1 MKKKGII
8 ILIAVLLVLA
18 GAAGA
23 IYYVLHSKKA
33 SNEELVYATKISDLN
48 GGYDLMESRY
58 MGTVESQEVKGV
70 NRDSD
75 KKVKELYVKEEDE
88 VKAGDVL
95 FEYDTES
102 MELQLRQLELEL
114 TSINNNIATLN
125 QQIASLTT
133 EKAAAGPDEQLSYSA
148 QIQNL
153 QAQVNQANYDASAK
167 QLEIDRQ
174 KLSMEN
180 TKVVAPMDGI
190 IKTINENNSTSSSDD
205 NSSYD
210 NSNNNSSDSTSNA
223 YITIMAKGDYR
234 IKATASEL
242 TVRSMSEGQS
252 MIIRSRV
259 DDSTWTGT
267 VTKIDL
273 EHPDNGNNNDYYMSS
288 GTSATKYPFYISLD
302 STDGLMLGQHVY
314 VEADYGQGSVKEGL
328 WLDEFYIMQEDG
340 GAYVWAENAKG
351 YIEKRKVELGEYDEN
366 MMRYEILSGLT
377 EDDYI
382 AYPEERVKE
391 GMKVTHNYEDIVID
405 DTADDGSYDDGSMDD
420 GFYDDGSMDDGF
432 YDDGS
437 SDGSFSDDGSGNI
450 DGTDDSGMIDGTE
463 GSVDEIVSPDAEQD
477 TEGTSDGTSD
487 SDNGIVT
494 YPADGDGEVVQ

>member
-8 ILIAVLLVLA
+8 ILIVVLLVLA

-23 IYYVLHSKKA
+23 IYYVLHNKKA

-48 GGYDLMESRY
+48 GGYDLTESRY

-125 QQIASLTT
+125 QQIASLTA
-133 EKAAAGPDEQLSYSA
+133 EKAAAPAEEQLSYSA

-205 NSSYD
+205 DSS
-210 NSNNNSSDSTSNA
+210 NSNSDNGSDSTSNA

-288 GTSATKYPFYISLD
+288 GTTATKYPFYISLD

-314 VEADYGQGSVKEGL
+314 VEADYGQGDVKEGL
-328 WLDEFYIMQEDG
+328 WLDEYYIMQEDD

-351 YIEKRKVELGEYDEN
+351 YIEKRKVELGDYDEN
-366 MMRYEILSGLT
+366 MMRYEIVSGLT

-391 GMKVTHNYEDIVID
+391 GMKVTHNYEDVVTD
-405 DTADDGSYDDGSMDD
+405 DTGISDDGSYDNATGGDADSNDTEA
-420 GFYDDGSMDDGF
+420 YDL
-432 YDDGS
+432 
-437 SDGSFSDDGSGNI
+437 N
-450 DGTDDSGMIDGTE
+450 TE
-463 GSVDEIVSPDAEQD
+463 GSVDEIAPQEEFVPD
-477 TEGTSDGTSD
+477 S
-487 SDNGIVT
+487 
-494 YPADGDGEVVQ
+494 GEVQ

>member
-8 ILIAVLLVLA
+8 ILIVVLLVLA

-23 IYYVLHSKKA
+23 IYYVLHNKKA

-48 GGYDLMESRY
+48 GGYDLTESRY

-133 EKAAAGPDEQLSYSA
+133 EKAAAPAEEQLSYSA

-205 NSSYD
+205 DSS
-210 NSNNNSSDSTSNA
+210 NSNSDNGSDSTSNA

-242 TVRSMSEGQS
+242 TGRSMSEGQS

-288 GTSATKYPFYISLD
+288 GTTATKYPFYISLD

-314 VEADYGQGSVKEGL
+314 VEADYGQGDVKEGL
-328 WLDEFYIMQEDG
+328 WLDEYYIMQEDD

-366 MMRYEILSGLT
+366 MMRYQILSGLT

-382 AYPEERVKE
+382 AYPEDRVKE
-391 GMKVTHNYEDIVID
+391 GMKVTHNYEDVMID
-405 DTADDGSYDDGSMDD
+405 DTGDDGTIDDGSYDDGA
-420 GFYDDGSMDDGF
+420 YDDGYTDDGIL
-432 YDDGS
+432 DDGS
-437 SDGSFSDDGSGNI
+437 INNIDDGANTDGIDGSV
-450 DGTDDSGMIDGTE
+450 E
-463 GSVDEIVSPDAEQD
+463 EAAPQDESAPD
-477 TEGTSDGTSD
+477 SD
-487 SDNGIVT
+487 S
-494 YPADGDGEVVQ
+494 EVVQ

>member
-8 ILIAVLLVLA
+8 ILIVVLLVLA

-23 IYYVLHSKKA
+23 IYYVLHNKKA

-48 GGYDLMESRY
+48 GGYDLTESRY

-133 EKAAAGPDEQLSYSA
+133 EKAAAPAEEQLSYSA

-190 IKTINENNSTSSSDD
+190 IKAINENNSTSSSDD
-205 NSSYD
+205 DSS
-210 NSNNNSSDSTSNA
+210 NSNSDNGSDSTSNA

-288 GTSATKYPFYISLD
+288 GTTATKYPFYISLD

-314 VEADYGQGSVKEGL
+314 VEADYGQGDVKEGL
-328 WLDEFYIMQEDG
+328 WLDEYYIMQEDD

-366 MMRYEILSGLT
+366 MMRYQILSGLT

-382 AYPEERVKE
+382 AYPEDRVKE
-391 GMKVTHNYEDIVID
+391 GMKVTHNYEDVMID
-405 DTADDGSYDDGSMDD
+405 DTGDDGTIDDGSYDNGA
-420 GFYDDGSMDDGF
+420 YDDGYTDDGIL
-432 YDDGS
+432 DDGS
-437 SDGSFSDDGSGNI
+437 INNIDDGANTDGIDGSV
-450 DGTDDSGMIDGTE
+450 E
-463 GSVDEIVSPDAEQD
+463 EAAPQDESAPD
-477 TEGTSDGTSD
+477 SD
-487 SDNGIVT
+487 S
-494 YPADGDGEVVQ
+494 EVVQ

>member
-8 ILIAVLLVLA
+8 ILIVVLLVLA

-23 IYYVLHSKKA
+23 IYYVLHNKKA

-48 GGYDLMESRY
+48 GGYDLTESRY

-133 EKAAAGPDEQLSYSA
+133 EKAAAPAEEQLSYSA

-190 IKTINENNSTSSSDD
+190 IKTINENNSTSSSDN
-205 NSSYD
+205 NSNYD
-210 NSNNNSSDSTSNA
+210 NNNNNSSDSTSNA

-252 MIIRSRV
+252 MIVRSRV

-273 EHPDNGNNNDYYMSS
+273 EHPDNGNNDGYYMGSS
-288 GTSATKYPFYISLD
+288 GTTATKYPFYISLD

-314 VEADYGQGSVKEGL
+314 VEADYGQGDVKEGL
-328 WLDEFYIMQEDG
+328 WLDEYYIMQEDD

-351 YIEKRKVELGEYDEN
+351 YIEKRKIELGEYDEN
-366 MMRYEILSGLT
+366 MMRYQILSGLT

-382 AYPEERVKE
+382 AYPEDRVKE
-391 GMKVTHNYEDIVID
+391 GMKVTHNYEDVVID
-405 DTADDGSYDDGSMDD
+405 DTVEDATGGDSLYDDGYTDDGSVDGYTDDGILDDGSINNIDD
-420 GFYDDGSMDDGF
+420 GANTDGIDGSV
-432 YDDGS
+432 
-437 SDGSFSDDGSGNI
+437 
-450 DGTDDSGMIDGTE
+450 E
-463 GSVDEIVSPDAEQD
+463 EAAPQDESAPD
-477 TEGTSDGTSD
+477 SD
-487 SDNGIVT
+487 S
-494 YPADGDGEVVQ
+494 EVVQ

>member
-8 ILIAVLLVLA
+8 ILIVVLLVLA

-23 IYYVLHSKKA
+23 IYYVLHNKKA

-48 GGYDLMESRY
+48 GGYDLTESRY

-133 EKAAAGPDEQLSYSA
+133 EKAAAPAEEQLSYSA

-190 IKTINENNSTSSSDD
+190 IKTINENNSTSSSDN
-205 NSSYD
+205 NSNYD
-210 NSNNNSSDSTSNA
+210 NNNNNNNNSSDSTSNA

-252 MIIRSRV
+252 MIVRSRV
-259 DDSTWTGT
+259 DDSTWTGK

-273 EHPDNGNNNDYYMSS
+273 EHPDNGSSNDYYGNS
-288 GTSATKYPFYISLD
+288 GTTATKYPFYISLD

-314 VEADYGQGSVKEGL
+314 VEADYGQGDVKEGL
-328 WLDEFYIMQEDG
+328 WLDEYYIMQEDD

-366 MMRYEILSGLT
+366 MMRYQILSGLT

-391 GMKVTHNYEDIVID
+391 GMKVTHNYEDVVTD
-405 DTADDGSYDDGSMDD
+405 DTGISDDGSYDNATGGDADSNDTEA
-420 GFYDDGSMDDGF
+420 YDL
-432 YDDGS
+432 
-437 SDGSFSDDGSGNI
+437 N
-450 DGTDDSGMIDGTE
+450 TE
-463 GSVDEIVSPDAEQD
+463 GSVDEIAPQEEFVPD
-477 TEGTSDGTSD
+477 S
-487 SDNGIVT
+487 
-494 YPADGDGEVVQ
+494 GEVQ

>member
-8 ILIAVLLVLA
+8 ILIVVLLVLA

-23 IYYVLHSKKA
+23 IYYVLHNKKA

-48 GGYDLMESRY
+48 GGYDLTESRY

-133 EKAAAGPDEQLSYSA
+133 EKAAAPAEEQLSYSA

-205 NSSYD
+205 DSS
-210 NSNNNSSDSTSNA
+210 NSNSDNGSDSTSNA

-242 TVRSMSEGQS
+242 TEGQS

-288 GTSATKYPFYISLD
+288 GTTATKYPFYISLD

-314 VEADYGQGSVKEGL
+314 VEADYGQGDVKEGL
-328 WLDEFYIMQEDG
+328 WLDEYYIMQEDD

-366 MMRYEILSGLT
+366 MMRYQILSGLT

-382 AYPEERVKE
+382 AYPEDRVKE
-391 GMKVTHNYEDIVID
+391 GMKVTHNYEDVMID
-405 DTADDGSYDDGSMDD
+405 DTGDDGTIDDGSYDDGA
-420 GFYDDGSMDDGF
+420 YDDGYTDDGIL
-432 YDDGS
+432 DDGS
-437 SDGSFSDDGSGNI
+437 INNIDDGANTDGIDGSV
-450 DGTDDSGMIDGTE
+450 E
-463 GSVDEIVSPDAEQD
+463 EAAPQDESAPD
-477 TEGTSDGTSD
+477 SD
-487 SDNGIVT
+487 S
-494 YPADGDGEVVQ
+494 EVVQ

>member
-8 ILIAVLLVLA
+8 ILIVVLLVLA

-23 IYYVLHSKKA
+23 IYYVLHNKKA

-48 GGYDLMESRY
+48 GGYDLTESRY

-88 VKAGDVL
+88 VKAGEVL

-133 EKAAAGPDEQLSYSA
+133 EKAAAPAEEQLSYSA

-205 NSSYD
+205 DSS
-210 NSNNNSSDSTSNA
+210 NSNSDNGSDSTSNA

-252 MIIRSRV
+252 MNIRSRV

-267 VTKIDL
+267 VTKNDL
-273 EHPDNGNNNDYYMSS
+273 DHTDNGNNNDYYMSS
-288 GTSATKYPFYISLD
+288 GTTATKYPFYISLD

-314 VEADYGQGSVKEGL
+314 VEADYGQGDVKEGL
-328 WLDEFYIMQEDG
+328 WLDEYYIMQEDD
-340 GAYVWAENAKG
+340 GAYVWAEKAKG

-366 MMRYEILSGLT
+366 MMRYQILSGLT

-382 AYPEERVKE
+382 AYPEDRVKE
-391 GMKVTHNYEDIVID
+391 GMKVTHNYEDVMID
-405 DTADDGSYDDGSMDD
+405 DTGDDGTIDDGSYDDGA
-420 GFYDDGSMDDGF
+420 YDDGYTDDGIL
-432 YDDGS
+432 DDGS
-437 SDGSFSDDGSGNI
+437 INNIDDGANTDGIDGSV
-450 DGTDDSGMIDGTE
+450 E
-463 GSVDEIVSPDAEQD
+463 EAAPQDESAPD
-477 TEGTSDGTSD
+477 SD
-487 SDNGIVT
+487 S
-494 YPADGDGEVVQ
+494 EVVQ

>member
-8 ILIAVLLVLA
+8 ILIVVLLVLA

-23 IYYVLHSKKA
+23 IYYVLHNKKA

-48 GGYDLMESRY
+48 GGYDLTESRY

-125 QQIASLTT
+125 QQIASLTA
-133 EKAAAGPDEQLSYSA
+133 EKAAAPAEEQLSYSA

-205 NSSYD
+205 DSS
-210 NSNNNSSDSTSNA
+210 NSNSDNGSDSTSNA

-288 GTSATKYPFYISLD
+288 GTTATKYPFYISLD

-314 VEADYGQGSVKEGL
+314 VEADYGQGDVKEGL
-328 WLDEFYIMQEDG
+328 WLDEYYIMQEDD

-366 MMRYEILSGLT
+366 MMRYQILSGLT

-391 GMKVTHNYEDIVID
+391 GMKVTHNYEDVVID
-405 DTADDGSYDDGSMDD
+405 DTVEDATGGDSLYDDGYTDDGSVDGYTDDGILDDGSINNIDD
-420 GFYDDGSMDDGF
+420 GANTDGIDGSV
-432 YDDGS
+432 
-437 SDGSFSDDGSGNI
+437 
-450 DGTDDSGMIDGTE
+450 E
-463 GSVDEIVSPDAEQD
+463 EAAPQDESAPD
-477 TEGTSDGTSD
+477 SD
-487 SDNGIVT
+487 S
-494 YPADGDGEVVQ
+494 EVVQ

>member
-8 ILIAVLLVLA
+8 ILIVVLLVLA

-23 IYYVLHSKKA
+23 IYYVLHNKKA

-48 GGYDLMESRY
+48 GGYDLTESRY

-133 EKAAAGPDEQLSYSA
+133 EKAAAPAEEQLSYSA

-205 NSSYD
+205 DSS
-210 NSNNNSSDSTSNA
+210 NSNSDNGSDSTSNA

-288 GTSATKYPFYISLD
+288 GTTATKYPFYISLD

-314 VEADYGQGSVKEGL
+314 VEADYGQGDVKEGL
-328 WLDEFYIMQEDG
+328 WLDEYYIMQEDD

-366 MMRYEILSGLT
+366 MMRYQILSGLT

-382 AYPEERVKE
+382 AYPEDRVKE
-391 GMKVTHNYEDIVID
+391 GMKVTHNYEDVVID
-405 DTADDGSYDDGSMDD
+405 DTVEDATGGDSLYDDGYTDDGSVDGYTDDGILDDGSINNIDD
-420 GFYDDGSMDDGF
+420 GANTDGIDGSV
-432 YDDGS
+432 
-437 SDGSFSDDGSGNI
+437 
-450 DGTDDSGMIDGTE
+450 E
-463 GSVDEIVSPDAEQD
+463 EAAPQDESAPD
-477 TEGTSDGTSD
+477 SD
-487 SDNGIVT
+487 S
-494 YPADGDGEVVQ
+494 EVVQ

>member
-8 ILIAVLLVLA
+8 ILIVVLLVLA

-23 IYYVLHSKKA
+23 IYYVLHNKKA

-48 GGYDLMESRY
+48 GGYDLTESRY

-88 VKAGDVL
+88 VKVGDVL

-125 QQIASLTT
+125 QQIASLTA
-133 EKAAAGPDEQLSYSA
+133 EKAAAPAEEQLSYSA

-205 NSSYD
+205 DSS
-210 NSNNNSSDSTSNA
+210 NSNSDNGSDSTSNA

-288 GTSATKYPFYISLD
+288 GTTATKYPFYISLD

-314 VEADYGQGSVKEGL
+314 VEADYGQGDVKEGL
-328 WLDEFYIMQEDG
+328 WLDEYYIMQEDD

-366 MMRYEILSGLT
+366 MMRYEIVSGLT

-391 GMKVTHNYEDIVID
+391 GMKVTHNYEDVVTD
-405 DTADDGSYDDGSMDD
+405 DTGISDDGSYDNATGGDADSNDTEA
-420 GFYDDGSMDDGF
+420 YDL
-432 YDDGS
+432 
-437 SDGSFSDDGSGNI
+437 N
-450 DGTDDSGMIDGTE
+450 TE
-463 GSVDEIVSPDAEQD
+463 GSVDEIAPQEEFVPD
-477 TEGTSDGTSD
+477 S
-487 SDNGIVT
+487 
-494 YPADGDGEVVQ
+494 GEVQ

>member
-8 ILIAVLLVLA
+8 ILIVVLLVLA

-23 IYYVLHSKKA
+23 IYYVLHNKKA

-48 GGYDLMESRY
+48 GGYDLTESRY

-133 EKAAAGPDEQLSYSA
+133 EKAAAPAEEQLSYSA

-205 NSSYD
+205 DSS
-210 NSNNNSSDSTSNA
+210 NSNSDNGSDSTSNA

-252 MIIRSRV
+252 MIVRSRV

-288 GTSATKYPFYISLD
+288 GTTATKYPFYISLD

-314 VEADYGQGSVKEGL
+314 VEADYGQGDVKEGL
-328 WLDEFYIMQEDG
+328 WLDEYYIMQEDD

-366 MMRYEILSGLT
+366 MMRYQILSGLT

-382 AYPEERVKE
+382 AYPEDRVKE
-391 GMKVTHNYEDIVID
+391 GMKVTHNYEDVMID
-405 DTADDGSYDDGSMDD
+405 DTGDDGTIDDGSYDDGA
-420 GFYDDGSMDDGF
+420 YDDGYTDDGIL
-432 YDDGS
+432 DDGS
-437 SDGSFSDDGSGNI
+437 INNIDDGANTDGIDGSV
-450 DGTDDSGMIDGTE
+450 E
-463 GSVDEIVSPDAEQD
+463 EAAPQDESAPD
-477 TEGTSDGTSD
+477 SD
-487 SDNGIVT
+487 S
-494 YPADGDGEVVQ
+494 EVVQ

>member
-8 ILIAVLLVLA
+8 VLIVVLLVLA
-18 GAAGA
+18 GAAGV
-23 IYYVLHSKKA
+23 IYYVLHNKKT
-33 SNEELVYATKISDLN
+33 SDEELVYATKISELN

-75 KKVKELYVKEEDE
+75 KKIKELYVKEEDE

-133 EKAAAGPDEQLSYSA
+133 EKAAAPAEEQLGYSA

-205 NSSYD
+205 NSNYD
-210 NSNNNSSDSTSNA
+210 NSNNSSDSTSNA

-267 VTKIDL
+267 VSKIDL
-273 EHPDNGNNNDYYMSS
+273 EHPDNGNNDGYFMGS
-288 GTSATKYPFYISLD
+288 GGTTATKYPFYISLD
-302 STDGLMLGQHVY
+302 NTDGLMLGQHVY
-314 VEADYGQGSVKEGL
+314 VEADYGQGDVKEGL
-328 WLDEFYIMQEDG
+328 WLDDFYIMQEDD

-366 MMRYEILSGLT
+366 LMRYQILSGLT

-382 AYPEERVKE
+382 AYPEDRVKE
-391 GMKVTHNYEDIVID
+391 GMKVTHNYEDVVVD
-405 DTADDGSYDDGSMDD
+405 DTVEDATGED
-420 GFYDDGSMDDGF
+420 GFYDDG
-432 YDDGS
+432 YTDDGS
-437 SDGSFSDDGSGNI
+437 MDGYTDDGSFDDGIINNI
-450 DGTDDSGMIDGTE
+450 DDGANMDGIDG
-463 GSVDEIVSPDAEQD
+463 SVEEVAPEEEPVPD
-477 TEGTSDGTSD
+477 SD
-487 SDNGIVT
+487 S
-494 YPADGDGEVVQ
+494 EVVQ

>member
-8 ILIAVLLVLA
+8 ILIVVLLVLA

-23 IYYVLHSKKA
+23 IYYVLHNKKA

-48 GGYDLMESRY
+48 GGYDLTESRY

-133 EKAAAGPDEQLSYSA
+133 EKAAAPAEEQLSYSA

-190 IKTINENNSTSSSDD
+190 IKTINENNSTSSSDN
-205 NSSYD
+205 NSNYD
-210 NSNNNSSDSTSNA
+210 NNNNNNNNSSDSTSNA

-252 MIIRSRV
+252 MIVRSRV
-259 DDSTWTGT
+259 DDSTWTGK

-273 EHPDNGNNNDYYMSS
+273 EHPDNGSSNDYYGNS
-288 GTSATKYPFYISLD
+288 GTTATKYPFYISLD

-314 VEADYGQGSVKEGL
+314 VEADYGQGDVKEGL
-328 WLDEFYIMQEDG
+328 WLDEYYIMQEDD

-366 MMRYEILSGLT
+366 MMRYQILSGLT

-382 AYPEERVKE
+382 AYPEDRVKE
-391 GMKVTHNYEDIVID
+391 GMKVTHNYEDVVID
-405 DTADDGSYDDGSMDD
+405 DTEDGGSIDDGSYDDGS
-420 GFYDDGSMDDGF
+420 S
-432 YDDGS
+432 DDGS
-437 SDGSFSDDGSGNI
+437 SDDGYIDGYTDDGILDDGSINNI
-450 DGTDDSGMIDGTE
+450 DDGANTDGIDG
-463 GSVDEIVSPDAEQD
+463 SVEEAAPQDESAPD
-477 TEGTSDGTSD
+477 SD
-487 SDNGIVT
+487 S
-494 YPADGDGEVVQ
+494 EVVQ

>member
-8 ILIAVLLVLA
+8 ILIVVLLALA

-23 IYYVLHSKKA
+23 IYYVLHNKKA

-48 GGYDLMESRY
+48 GGYDLTESRY

-133 EKAAAGPDEQLSYSA
+133 EKAAAPAEEQLSYSA

-190 IKTINENNSTSSSDD
+190 IKTINENNSTSSSDN
-205 NSSYD
+205 NSNYD
-210 NSNNNSSDSTSNA
+210 NNNNNNSSDSTSNA

-242 TVRSMSEGQS
+242 TVRSMTEGQS
-252 MIIRSRV
+252 MIVRSRV

-273 EHPDNGNNNDYYMSS
+273 EHPDNGNSNEYYSSS
-288 GTSATKYPFYISLD
+288 GTTATKYPFYISLD

-314 VEADYGQGSVKEGL
+314 VEADYGQGDVKEGL
-328 WLDEFYIMQEDG
+328 WLDEYYIMQEDD

-366 MMRYEILSGLT
+366 MMRYQILSGLT

-391 GMKVTHNYEDIVID
+391 GMKVTHNYEDVVID
-405 DTADDGSYDDGSMDD
+405 DTVEDATGGDSLYDDGYTDDGSVDGYTDDGILDDGSINNIDD
-420 GFYDDGSMDDGF
+420 GANTDGIDGSV
-432 YDDGS
+432 
-437 SDGSFSDDGSGNI
+437 
-450 DGTDDSGMIDGTE
+450 E
-463 GSVDEIVSPDAEQD
+463 EAAPQDESAPD
-477 TEGTSDGTSD
+477 SD
-487 SDNGIVT
+487 S
-494 YPADGDGEVVQ
+494 EVVQ

>member
-8 ILIAVLLVLA
+8 ILIVVLLVLA

-23 IYYVLHSKKA
+23 IYYVLHNKKA

-48 GGYDLMESRY
+48 GGYDLTESRY

-133 EKAAAGPDEQLSYSA
+133 EKAAAPAEEQLSYSA

-205 NSSYD
+205 DSS
-210 NSNNNSSDSTSNA
+210 NSNSDNGSDSTSNA

-288 GTSATKYPFYISLD
+288 GTTATKYPFYISLD

-314 VEADYGQGSVKEGL
+314 VEADYGQGDVKKGL
-328 WLDEFYIMQEDG
+328 WLDEYYIMQEDD

-351 YIEKRKVELGEYDEN
+351 YIEKRKIELGEYDEN
-366 MMRYEILSGLT
+366 MMRYQILSGLT

-382 AYPEERVKE
+382 AYPEDRVKE
-391 GMKVTHNYEDIVID
+391 GMKVTHNYEDVVID
-405 DTADDGSYDDGSMDD
+405 DTGDDGTIDDGSYDDGA
-420 GFYDDGSMDDGF
+420 YDDGYTDDGIL
-432 YDDGS
+432 DDGS
-437 SDGSFSDDGSGNI
+437 INNIDDGANTDGIDGSV
-450 DGTDDSGMIDGTE
+450 E
-463 GSVDEIVSPDAEQD
+463 EAAPQDESAPD
-477 TEGTSDGTSD
+477 SD
-487 SDNGIVT
+487 S
-494 YPADGDGEVVQ
+494 EVVQ

>member
-8 ILIAVLLVLA
+8 ILIVVLLVLA

-23 IYYVLHSKKA
+23 IYYVLHNKKA

-48 GGYDLMESRY
+48 GGYDLTESRY

-125 QQIASLTT
+125 QQIASLTA
-133 EKAAAGPDEQLSYSA
+133 EKAAAPAEEQLSYSA

-205 NSSYD
+205 DSS
-210 NSNNNSSDSTSNA
+210 NSNLDNGSDSTSNA

-288 GTSATKYPFYISLD
+288 GTTATKYPFYISLD

-314 VEADYGQGSVKEGL
+314 VEADYGQGDVKEGL
-328 WLDEFYIMQEDG
+328 WLDEYYIMQEDD

-366 MMRYEILSGLT
+366 MMRYEIVSGLT

-391 GMKVTHNYEDIVID
+391 GMKVTHNYEDVVTD
-405 DTADDGSYDDGSMDD
+405 DTGISDDGSYDNATGGDADSNDTEA
-420 GFYDDGSMDDGF
+420 YDL
-432 YDDGS
+432 
-437 SDGSFSDDGSGNI
+437 N
-450 DGTDDSGMIDGTE
+450 TE
-463 GSVDEIVSPDAEQD
+463 GSVDEIAPQEEFVPD
-477 TEGTSDGTSD
+477 S
-487 SDNGIVT
+487 
-494 YPADGDGEVVQ
+494 GEVQ

>member
-8 ILIAVLLVLA
+8 ILIVVLLALA

-23 IYYVLHSKKA
+23 IYYVLHNKKA

-48 GGYDLMESRY
+48 GGYDLTESRY

-133 EKAAAGPDEQLSYSA
+133 EKAAAPAEEQLSYSA

-205 NSSYD
+205 DSS
-210 NSNNNSSDSTSNA
+210 NSNSDNGSDSTSNA

-288 GTSATKYPFYISLD
+288 GTTATKYPFYISLD

-314 VEADYGQGSVKEGL
+314 VEADYGQGDVKEGL
-328 WLDEFYIMQEDG
+328 WLDEYYIMQEDD

-366 MMRYEILSGLT
+366 MMRYQILSGLT

-382 AYPEERVKE
+382 AYPEDRVKE
-391 GMKVTHNYEDIVID
+391 GMKVTHNYEDVMID
-405 DTADDGSYDDGSMDD
+405 DTGDDGTIDDGSYDDGA
-420 GFYDDGSMDDGF
+420 YDDGYTDDGIL
-432 YDDGS
+432 DDGS
-437 SDGSFSDDGSGNI
+437 INNIDDGANTDGIDGSV
-450 DGTDDSGMIDGTE
+450 E
-463 GSVDEIVSPDAEQD
+463 EAAPQDESAPD
-477 TEGTSDGTSD
+477 SD
-487 SDNGIVT
+487 S
-494 YPADGDGEVVQ
+494 EVVQ

>member
-8 ILIAVLLVLA
+8 ILIVVLLVLA

-23 IYYVLHSKKA
+23 IYYVLHNKKA

-48 GGYDLMESRY
+48 GGYDLTESRY

-133 EKAAAGPDEQLSYSA
+133 EKAAAPAEEQLSYSA

-167 QLEIDRQ
+167 QLEIDCQ

-205 NSSYD
+205 DSS
-210 NSNNNSSDSTSNA
+210 NSNSDNGSDSTSNA

-288 GTSATKYPFYISLD
+288 GTTATKYPFYISLD

-314 VEADYGQGSVKEGL
+314 VEADYGQGDVKEGL
-328 WLDEFYIMQEDG
+328 WLDEYYIMQEDD

-366 MMRYEILSGLT
+366 MMRYQILSGLT

-382 AYPEERVKE
+382 AYPEDRVKE
-391 GMKVTHNYEDIVID
+391 GMKVTHNYEDVMID
-405 DTADDGSYDDGSMDD
+405 DTGDDGTIDDGSYDDGA
-420 GFYDDGSMDDGF
+420 YDDGYTDDGIL
-432 YDDGS
+432 DDGS
-437 SDGSFSDDGSGNI
+437 INNIDDGANTDGIDGSV
-450 DGTDDSGMIDGTE
+450 E
-463 GSVDEIVSPDAEQD
+463 EAAPQDESAPD
-477 TEGTSDGTSD
+477 SD
-487 SDNGIVT
+487 S
-494 YPADGDGEVVQ
+494 EVVQ

>member
-8 ILIAVLLVLA
+8 ILIVVLLVLA

-23 IYYVLHSKKA
+23 IYYVLHNKKA

-48 GGYDLMESRY
+48 GEYDLTESRY

-125 QQIASLTT
+125 QQIASLTA
-133 EKAAAGPDEQLSYSA
+133 EKAAAPAEEQLSYSA

-205 NSSYD
+205 DSS
-210 NSNNNSSDSTSNA
+210 NSNSDNGSDSTSNA

-288 GTSATKYPFYISLD
+288 GTTATKYPFYISLD

-314 VEADYGQGSVKEGL
+314 VEADYGQGDVKEGL
-328 WLDEFYIMQEDG
+328 WLDEYYIMQEDD

-366 MMRYEILSGLT
+366 MMRYEIVSGLT

-391 GMKVTHNYEDIVID
+391 GMKVTHNYEDVVTD
-405 DTADDGSYDDGSMDD
+405 DTGISDDGSYDNATGGDADSNDTEA
-420 GFYDDGSMDDGF
+420 YDL
-432 YDDGS
+432 
-437 SDGSFSDDGSGNI
+437 N
-450 DGTDDSGMIDGTE
+450 TE
-463 GSVDEIVSPDAEQD
+463 GSVDEIAPQEEFVPD
-477 TEGTSDGTSD
+477 S
-487 SDNGIVT
+487 
-494 YPADGDGEVVQ
+494 GEVQ

>member
-8 ILIAVLLVLA
+8 ILIVVLLVLA
-18 GAAGA
+18 GAAGTV
-23 IYYVLHSKKA
+23 YYVLHNKKEKT
-33 SNEELVYATKISDLN
+33 SEELVYATKVSDLTGN
-48 GGYDLMESRY
+48 YDLMESRY

-70 NRDSD
+70 NRDAD
-75 KKVKELYVKEEDE
+75 KKIKELYVKEEDE
-88 VKAGDVL
+88 VKEGDVL

-114 TSINNNIATLN
+114 TSINNNITTLN
-125 QQIASLTT
+125 QQISSLVS
-133 EKAAAGPDEQLSYSA
+133 EKAAAPAEEQLGYSA

-190 IKTINENNSTSSSDD
+190 IKTINENNSTSSSGD
-205 NSSYD
+205 NSNYD

-259 DDSTWTGT
+259 DDTTWTGT

-273 EHPDNGNNNDYYMSS
+273 EHPDNGNNNDNYMMGS
-288 GTSATKYPFYISLD
+288 GGTTATKYPFYISLD
-302 STDGLMLGQHVY
+302 SAEGLMLGQHVY
-314 VEADYGQGSVKEGL
+314 VEADYGQGDVKEGL
-328 WLDEFYIMQEDG
+328 WLDEFYIMQEDD

-351 YIEKRKVELGEYDEN
+351 YIEKRKVELGGYDEN
-366 MMRYEILSGLT
+366 MMRYQILSGLT

-391 GMKVTHNYEDIVID
+391 GMKVTHNYEDVVTD
-405 DTADDGSYDDGSMDD
+405 DTGISDDGSYDNATGGDADSNDTEA
-420 GFYDDGSMDDGF
+420 YDL
-432 YDDGS
+432 
-437 SDGSFSDDGSGNI
+437 N
-450 DGTDDSGMIDGTE
+450 TE
-463 GSVDEIVSPDAEQD
+463 GSVDEIAPQEEFVPD
-477 TEGTSDGTSD
+477 S
-487 SDNGIVT
+487 
-494 YPADGDGEVVQ
+494 GEVQ

>member
-8 ILIAVLLVLA
+8 ILIVVLLVLA

-23 IYYVLHSKKA
+23 IYYVLHNKKA

-48 GGYDLMESRY
+48 GGYDLTESRY

-88 VKAGDVL
+88 VKAGEVL

-133 EKAAAGPDEQLSYSA
+133 EKAAAPAEEQLSYSA

-205 NSSYD
+205 DSS
-210 NSNNNSSDSTSNA
+210 NSNSDNGSDSTSNA

-288 GTSATKYPFYISLD
+288 GTTATKYPFYISLD

-314 VEADYGQGSVKEGL
+314 VEADYGQGDVKEGL
-328 WLDEFYIMQEDG
+328 WLDEYYIMQEDD

-366 MMRYEILSGLT
+366 MMRYQILSGLT

-382 AYPEERVKE
+382 AYPEDRVKE
-391 GMKVTHNYEDIVID
+391 GMKVTHNYEDVMID
-405 DTADDGSYDDGSMDD
+405 DTGDDGTIDDGSYDDGA
-420 GFYDDGSMDDGF
+420 YDDGYTDDGIL
-432 YDDGS
+432 DDGS
-437 SDGSFSDDGSGNI
+437 INNIDDGANTDGIDGSV
-450 DGTDDSGMIDGTE
+450 E
-463 GSVDEIVSPDAEQD
+463 EAAPQDESAPD
-477 TEGTSDGTSD
+477 SD
-487 SDNGIVT
+487 S
-494 YPADGDGEVVQ
+494 EVVQ

>member
-8 ILIAVLLVLA
+8 ILIVVLLVLA

-23 IYYVLHSKKA
+23 IYYVLHNKKA

-48 GGYDLMESRY
+48 GGYDLTESRY

-125 QQIASLTT
+125 QQISSLTA

-190 IKTINENNSTSSSDD
+190 IKTINENNSTSSSSDD
-205 NSSYD
+205 NSNYD
-210 NSNNNSSDSTSNA
+210 NSNNNDSDSTSNA

-242 TVRSMSEGQS
+242 TVRSMTEGQS
-252 MIIRSRV
+252 MIVRSRV

-273 EHPDNGNNNDYYMSS
+273 EHPDNGNTDGFYSS
-288 GTSATKYPFYISLD
+288 GTTATKYPFYISLD
-302 STDGLMLGQHVY
+302 NTDGLMLGQHVY
-314 VEADYGQGSVKEGL
+314 VEADYGQGTVKEGL
-328 WLDEFYIMQEDG
+328 WLDDFYIMQEDD
-340 GAYVWAENAKG
+340 GAYVWAENAEG
-351 YIEKRKVELGEYDEN
+351 YIEKRKIELGEYDEN
-366 MMRYEILSGLT
+366 MMRYEIVSGLT

-382 AYPEERVKE
+382 AYPEDRVKV
-391 GMKVTHNYEDIVID
+391 GMKVTHNYEDVLEYESNGED
-405 DTADDGSYDDGSMDD
+405 GSYDDGSYDDGS
-420 GFYDDGSMDDGF
+420 YDDGSYGDGF
-432 YDDGS
+432 SGDDS
-437 SDGSFSDDGSGNI
+437 LNET
-450 DGTDDSGMIDGTE
+450 DGTDDSGSIDGVA
-463 GSVDEIVSPDAEQD
+463 GSVDEMVSPD
-477 TEGTSDGTSD
+477 SDENTDG
-487 SDNGIVT
+487 DNGIVT
-494 YPADGDGEVVQ
+494 SPANDGEVVQ

>member
-8 ILIAVLLVLA
+8 ILIVVLLVLA

-23 IYYVLHSKKA
+23 IYYVLHNKKA

-48 GGYDLMESRY
+48 GGYDLTESRY

-133 EKAAAGPDEQLSYSA
+133 EKAAAPAEEQLSYSA

-205 NSSYD
+205 DSS
-210 NSNNNSSDSTSNA
+210 NSNSDNGSDSTSNA

-288 GTSATKYPFYISLD
+288 GTTATKYPFYISLD

-314 VEADYGQGSVKEGL
+314 VEADYGQGDVKEGL
-328 WLDEFYIMQEDG
+328 WLDEYYIMQEDD

-366 MMRYEILSGLT
+366 MMRYEIVSGLT

-391 GMKVTHNYEDIVID
+391 GMKVTHNYEDVVTD
-405 DTADDGSYDDGSMDD
+405 DTGISDDGSYDNATGGDADSNDTEA
-420 GFYDDGSMDDGF
+420 YDL
-432 YDDGS
+432 
-437 SDGSFSDDGSGNI
+437 N
-450 DGTDDSGMIDGTE
+450 TE
-463 GSVDEIVSPDAEQD
+463 GSVDEIAPQEEFVPD
-477 TEGTSDGTSD
+477 S
-487 SDNGIVT
+487 
-494 YPADGDGEVVQ
+494 GEVQ

>member
-8 ILIAVLLVLA
+8 ILIVVLLVLA

-23 IYYVLHSKKA
+23 IYYVLHNKKA

-48 GGYDLMESRY
+48 GGYDLTESRY

-133 EKAAAGPDEQLSYSA
+133 EKAAAPAEEQLSYSA

-205 NSSYD
+205 DSS
-210 NSNNNSSDSTSNA
+210 NSNSDNGSDSTSNA

-288 GTSATKYPFYISLD
+288 GTTATKYPFYISLD

-314 VEADYGQGSVKEGL
+314 VEADYGQGDVKEGR
-328 WLDEFYIMQEDG
+328 WLDEYYIMQEDD

-366 MMRYEILSGLT
+366 MMRYQILSGLT

-382 AYPEERVKE
+382 AYPEDRVKE
-391 GMKVTHNYEDIVID
+391 GMKVTHNYEDVMID
-405 DTADDGSYDDGSMDD
+405 DTGDDGTIDDGSYDDGA
-420 GFYDDGSMDDGF
+420 YDDGYTDDGIL
-432 YDDGS
+432 DDGS
-437 SDGSFSDDGSGNI
+437 INNIDDGANTDGIDGSV
-450 DGTDDSGMIDGTE
+450 E
-463 GSVDEIVSPDAEQD
+463 EAAPQDESAPD
-477 TEGTSDGTSD
+477 SD
-487 SDNGIVT
+487 S
-494 YPADGDGEVVQ
+494 EVVQ

>member
-8 ILIAVLLVLA
+8 ILIVVLLVLA

-23 IYYVLHSKKA
+23 IYYVLHNKKA

-48 GGYDLMESRY
+48 GGYDLTESRY

-70 NRDSD
+70 NRDRD

-133 EKAAAGPDEQLSYSA
+133 EKAAAPAEEQLSYSA

-205 NSSYD
+205 DSS
-210 NSNNNSSDSTSNA
+210 NSNSDNGSDSTSNA

-288 GTSATKYPFYISLD
+288 GTTATKYPFYISLD

-314 VEADYGQGSVKEGL
+314 VEADYGQGDVKEGL
-328 WLDEFYIMQEDG
+328 WLDEYYIMQEDD

-366 MMRYEILSGLT
+366 MMRYQILSGLT

-382 AYPEERVKE
+382 AYPEDRVKE
-391 GMKVTHNYEDIVID
+391 GMKVTHNYEDVMID
-405 DTADDGSYDDGSMDD
+405 DTGDDGTIDDGSYDDGA
-420 GFYDDGSMDDGF
+420 YDDGYTDDGIL
-432 YDDGS
+432 DDGS
-437 SDGSFSDDGSGNI
+437 INNIDDGANTDGIDGSV
-450 DGTDDSGMIDGTE
+450 E
-463 GSVDEIVSPDAEQD
+463 EAAPQDESAPD
-477 TEGTSDGTSD
+477 SD
-487 SDNGIVT
+487 S
-494 YPADGDGEVVQ
+494 EVVQ

>member
-1 MKKKGII
+1 MK
-8 ILIAVLLVLA
+8 
-18 GAAGA
+18 
-23 IYYVLHSKKA
+23 
-33 SNEELVYATKISDLN
+33 
-48 GGYDLMESRY
+48 SRQVTY
-58 MGTVESQEVKGV
+58 CLSTIPSPWSYSFVSWK
-70 NRDSD
+70 
-75 KKVKELYVKEEDE
+75 
-88 VKAGDVL
+88 
-95 FEYDTES
+95 
-102 MELQLRQLELEL
+102 LEL

-133 EKAAAGPDEQLSYSA
+133 EKAAAPAEEQLSYSA

-205 NSSYD
+205 DSS
-210 NSNNNSSDSTSNA
+210 NSNSDNGSDSTSNA

-288 GTSATKYPFYISLD
+288 GTTATKYPFYISLD

-314 VEADYGQGSVKEGL
+314 VEADYGQGDVKEGL
-328 WLDEFYIMQEDG
+328 WLDEYYIMQEDD

-366 MMRYEILSGLT
+366 MMRYQILSGLT

-382 AYPEERVKE
+382 AYPEDRVKE
-391 GMKVTHNYEDIVID
+391 GMKVTHNYEDVMID
-405 DTADDGSYDDGSMDD
+405 DTGDDGTIDDGSYDDGA
-420 GFYDDGSMDDGF
+420 YDDGYTDDGIL
-432 YDDGS
+432 DDGS
-437 SDGSFSDDGSGNI
+437 INNIDDGANTDGIDGSV
-450 DGTDDSGMIDGTE
+450 E
-463 GSVDEIVSPDAEQD
+463 EAAPQDESAPD
-477 TEGTSDGTSD
+477 SD
-487 SDNGIVT
+487 S
-494 YPADGDGEVVQ
+494 EVVQ

>member
-8 ILIAVLLVLA
+8 ILIVVLLVLA

-23 IYYVLHSKKA
+23 IYYVLHNKKA

-48 GGYDLMESRY
+48 GGYDLTESRY

-125 QQIASLTT
+125 QQIASLTA
-133 EKAAAGPDEQLSYSA
+133 EKAAAPAEEQLSYSA

-205 NSSYD
+205 DSS
-210 NSNNNSSDSTSNA
+210 NSNSDNGSDSTSNA

-288 GTSATKYPFYISLD
+288 GTTATKYPFYISLD

-314 VEADYGQGSVKEGL
+314 VEADYGQGDVKEGL
-328 WLDEFYIMQEDG
+328 WLDEYYIMQEDD

-366 MMRYEILSGLT
+366 MMRYQILSGLT

-382 AYPEERVKE
+382 AYPEDRVKE
-391 GMKVTHNYEDIVID
+391 GMKVTHNYEDVVID
-405 DTADDGSYDDGSMDD
+405 DTVEDATGGDSLYDDGYTDDGSVDGYTDDGILDDGSINNIDD
-420 GFYDDGSMDDGF
+420 GANTDGIDGSV
-432 YDDGS
+432 
-437 SDGSFSDDGSGNI
+437 
-450 DGTDDSGMIDGTE
+450 E
-463 GSVDEIVSPDAEQD
+463 EAAPQDESAPD
-477 TEGTSDGTSD
+477 SD
-487 SDNGIVT
+487 S
-494 YPADGDGEVVQ
+494 EVVQ

>member
-8 ILIAVLLVLA
+8 ILIVVLLALA

-23 IYYVLHSKKA
+23 IYYVLHNKKA

-48 GGYDLMESRY
+48 GGYDLTDSRY

-190 IKTINENNSTSSSDD
+190 IKTINENNSTSSSDN
-205 NSSYD
+205 NSNYD
-210 NSNNNSSDSTSNA
+210 NNNNNNNNSSDSTSNA

-242 TVRSMSEGQS
+242 TVRSMTEGQS
-252 MIIRSRV
+252 MIVRSRV

-273 EHPDNGNNNDYYMSS
+273 EHPDNGNSNEYYSSS
-288 GTSATKYPFYISLD
+288 GTTATKYPFYISLD

-314 VEADYGQGSVKEGL
+314 VEADYGQGDVKEGL
-328 WLDEFYIMQEDG
+328 WLDEYYIMQEDD

-366 MMRYEILSGLT
+366 MMRYQILSGLT

-391 GMKVTHNYEDIVID
+391 GMKVTHNYEDVVTD
-405 DTADDGSYDDGSMDD
+405 DTGISDDGSYDNATGGDADSNDTEA
-420 GFYDDGSMDDGF
+420 YDL
-432 YDDGS
+432 
-437 SDGSFSDDGSGNI
+437 N
-450 DGTDDSGMIDGTE
+450 TE
-463 GSVDEIVSPDAEQD
+463 GSVDEIAPQEEFVPD
-477 TEGTSDGTSD
+477 S
-487 SDNGIVT
+487 
-494 YPADGDGEVVQ
+494 GEVQ

>member
-8 ILIAVLLVLA
+8 ILIVVLLALA

-23 IYYVLHSKKA
+23 IYYVLHNKKA

-48 GGYDLMESRY
+48 GGYDLTESRY

-133 EKAAAGPDEQLSYSA
+133 EKAAAPAEEQLSYSA

-190 IKTINENNSTSSSDD
+190 IKTINENNSTSSSDN
-205 NSSYD
+205 NSNYD
-210 NSNNNSSDSTSNA
+210 NNNNNSSDSTSNA

-242 TVRSMSEGQS
+242 TVRSMTEGQS
-252 MIIRSRV
+252 MIVRSRV

-273 EHPDNGNNNDYYMSS
+273 EHPDNGNNDGNYMGS
-288 GTSATKYPFYISLD
+288 GGTTATKYPFYISLD

-314 VEADYGQGSVKEGL
+314 VEADYGQGDVKEGL
-328 WLDEFYIMQEDG
+328 WLDEYYIMQEDD

-351 YIEKRKVELGEYDEN
+351 YIEKRKIELGEYDEN
-366 MMRYEILSGLT
+366 MMRYQILSGLT

-382 AYPEERVKE
+382 AYPEDRVKE
-391 GMKVTHNYEDIVID
+391 GMKVTHNYEDVVID
-405 DTADDGSYDDGSMDD
+405 DTEDGGSIDDGSYDDGS
-420 GFYDDGSMDDGF
+420 S
-432 YDDGS
+432 DDGS
-437 SDGSFSDDGSGNI
+437 SDDGYIDGYTDDGILDDGSINNI
-450 DGTDDSGMIDGTE
+450 DDGANTDGIDG
-463 GSVDEIVSPDAEQD
+463 SVEEAAPQDESAPD
-477 TEGTSDGTSD
+477 SD
-487 SDNGIVT
+487 S
-494 YPADGDGEVVQ
+494 EVVQ

>member
-8 ILIAVLLVLA
+8 ILIVVLLVLA

-23 IYYVLHSKKA
+23 IYYVLHNKKA

-48 GGYDLMESRY
+48 GGYDLTESRY

-133 EKAAAGPDEQLSYSA
+133 EKAAAPAEEQLSYSA

-205 NSSYD
+205 DSS
-210 NSNNNSSDSTSNA
+210 NSNSDNGSDSTSNA

-288 GTSATKYPFYISLD
+288 GTTATKYPFYISLD

-314 VEADYGQGSVKEGL
+314 VEADYGQGDVKEGL
-328 WLDEFYIMQEDG
+328 WLDEYYIMQEDD

-366 MMRYEILSGLT
+366 MMRYQILSGLT

-382 AYPEERVKE
+382 AYPEDRVKE
-391 GMKVTHNYEDIVID
+391 GMKVTHNYEDVMID
-405 DTADDGSYDDGSMDD
+405 DTGDDGSIDDGSYDDGA
-420 GFYDDGSMDDGF
+420 YDDGYTDDGIL
-432 YDDGS
+432 DDGS
-437 SDGSFSDDGSGNI
+437 INNIDDGANTDGIDGSV
-450 DGTDDSGMIDGTE
+450 E
-463 GSVDEIVSPDAEQD
+463 EAAPQDESAPD
-477 TEGTSDGTSD
+477 SD
-487 SDNGIVT
+487 S
-494 YPADGDGEVVQ
+494 EVVQ

>member
-8 ILIAVLLVLA
+8 ILIVVLLVLA

-23 IYYVLHSKKA
+23 IYYVLHNKKA

-48 GGYDLMESRY
+48 GGYDLTESRY

-133 EKAAAGPDEQLSYSA
+133 EKAAAPAEEQLSYSA

-205 NSSYD
+205 DSS
-210 NSNNNSSDSTSNA
+210 NSNSDNGSDSTSNA

-252 MIIRSRV
+252 MIVRSRV

-273 EHPDNGNNNDYYMSS
+273 EHLDNGNNDGYYMGSS
-288 GTSATKYPFYISLD
+288 GTTATKYPFYISLD

-314 VEADYGQGSVKEGL
+314 VEADYGQGDVKEGL
-328 WLDEFYIMQEDG
+328 WLDEYYIMQEDD

-351 YIEKRKVELGEYDEN
+351 YIEKRKIELGEYDEN
-366 MMRYEILSGLT
+366 MMRYQILSGLT

-382 AYPEERVKE
+382 AYPEDRVKE
-391 GMKVTHNYEDIVID
+391 GMKVTHNYEDVMIDDTGDDGVID
-405 DTADDGSYDDGSMDD
+405 DGSYDDGAYDDGSYDDGSIDD
-420 GFYDDGSMDDGF
+420 GYTDDGYIDGYTDDGILDDGSINNIDDGANM
-432 YDDGS
+432 DGIDGS
-437 SDGSFSDDGSGNI
+437 V
-450 DGTDDSGMIDGTE
+450 E
-463 GSVDEIVSPDAEQD
+463 EAAPQDESAPD
-477 TEGTSDGTSD
+477 SD
-487 SDNGIVT
+487 S
-494 YPADGDGEVVQ
+494 EVVQ

>member
-1 MKKKGII
+1 
-8 ILIAVLLVLA
+8 
-18 GAAGA
+18 
-23 IYYVLHSKKA
+23 
-33 SNEELVYATKISDLN
+33 
-48 GGYDLMESRY
+48 
-58 MGTVESQEVKGV
+58 
-70 NRDSD
+70 
-75 KKVKELYVKEEDE
+75 
-88 VKAGDVL
+88 
-95 FEYDTES
+95 

-133 EKAAAGPDEQLSYSA
+133 EKAAAPAEEQLSYSA

-205 NSSYD
+205 DSS
-210 NSNNNSSDSTSNA
+210 NSNSDNGSDSTSNA

-288 GTSATKYPFYISLD
+288 GTTATKYPFYISLD

-314 VEADYGQGSVKEGL
+314 VEADYGQGDVKKGL
-328 WLDEFYIMQEDG
+328 WLDEYYIMQEDD

-351 YIEKRKVELGEYDEN
+351 YIEKRKIELGEYDEN
-366 MMRYEILSGLT
+366 MMRYQILSGLT

-382 AYPEERVKE
+382 AYPEDRVKE
-391 GMKVTHNYEDIVID
+391 GMKVTHNYEDVVID
-405 DTADDGSYDDGSMDD
+405 DTEDGGSIDDGSYDDGS
-420 GFYDDGSMDDGF
+420 S
-432 YDDGS
+432 DDGS
-437 SDGSFSDDGSGNI
+437 SDDGYIDGYTDDGILDDGSINNI
-450 DGTDDSGMIDGTE
+450 DDGANTDGIDG
-463 GSVDEIVSPDAEQD
+463 SVEEAAPQDESAPD
-477 TEGTSDGTSD
+477 SD
-487 SDNGIVT
+487 S
-494 YPADGDGEVVQ
+494 EVVQ

>member
-8 ILIAVLLVLA
+8 ILIVVLLVLA

-23 IYYVLHSKKA
+23 IYYVLHNKKA
-33 SNEELVYATKISDLN
+33 SNEEFVYATKISDLN
-48 GGYDLMESRY
+48 GGYDLTESRY

-133 EKAAAGPDEQLSYSA
+133 EKAAAPAEEQLSYSA

-205 NSSYD
+205 DSS
-210 NSNNNSSDSTSNA
+210 NSNSDNGSDSTSNA

-288 GTSATKYPFYISLD
+288 GTTATKYPFYISLD

-314 VEADYGQGSVKEGL
+314 VEADYGQGDVKEGL
-328 WLDEFYIMQEDG
+328 WLDEYYIMQEDD

-366 MMRYEILSGLT
+366 MMRYQILSGLT

-382 AYPEERVKE
+382 AYPEDRVKE
-391 GMKVTHNYEDIVID
+391 GMKVTHNYEDVMID
-405 DTADDGSYDDGSMDD
+405 DTGDDGTIDDGSYDDGA
-420 GFYDDGSMDDGF
+420 YDDGYTDDGIL
-432 YDDGS
+432 DDGS
-437 SDGSFSDDGSGNI
+437 INNIDDGANTDGIDGSV
-450 DGTDDSGMIDGTE
+450 E
-463 GSVDEIVSPDAEQD
+463 EAAPQDESAPD
-477 TEGTSDGTSD
+477 SD
-487 SDNGIVT
+487 S
-494 YPADGDGEVVQ
+494 EVVQ

>member
-8 ILIAVLLVLA
+8 ILIVVLLVLA

-23 IYYVLHSKKA
+23 IYYVLHNKKA

-48 GGYDLMESRY
+48 GGYDLTESRY

-88 VKAGDVL
+88 VKAGEVL

-133 EKAAAGPDEQLSYSA
+133 EKAAAPAEEQLSYSA

-205 NSSYD
+205 DSS
-210 NSNNNSSDSTSNA
+210 NSNSDNGSDSTSNA

-288 GTSATKYPFYISLD
+288 GTTATKYPFYISLD

-314 VEADYGQGSVKEGL
+314 VEADYGQGDVKEGL
-328 WLDEFYIMQEDG
+328 WLDEYYIMQEDD

-351 YIEKRKVELGEYDEN
+351 YIEKRKIELGEYDEN
-366 MMRYEILSGLT
+366 MMRYQILSGLT

-382 AYPEERVKE
+382 AYPEDRVKE
-391 GMKVTHNYEDIVID
+391 GMKVTHNYEDVVID
-405 DTADDGSYDDGSMDD
+405 DTVEDATGGDSLYDDGYTDDGSVDGYTDDGILDDGSINNIDD
-420 GFYDDGSMDDGF
+420 GANTDGIDGSV
-432 YDDGS
+432 
-437 SDGSFSDDGSGNI
+437 
-450 DGTDDSGMIDGTE
+450 E
-463 GSVDEIVSPDAEQD
+463 EAAPQDESAPD
-477 TEGTSDGTSD
+477 SD
-487 SDNGIVT
+487 S
-494 YPADGDGEVVQ
+494 EVVQ

>member
-8 ILIAVLLVLA
+8 ILIVVLLALA

-23 IYYVLHSKKA
+23 IYYVLHNKKA

-48 GGYDLMESRY
+48 GGYDLTESRY

-133 EKAAAGPDEQLSYSA
+133 EKAAAPAEEQLSYSA

-190 IKTINENNSTSSSDD
+190 IKTINENNSTSSSDN
-205 NSSYD
+205 NSNYD
-210 NSNNNSSDSTSNA
+210 NNNNNNDNSSDSTSNA

-242 TVRSMSEGQS
+242 TVRSMTEGQR
-252 MIIRSRV
+252 MIVRSRV

-273 EHPDNGNNNDYYMSS
+273 EHPDNGNSNEYYSSS
-288 GTSATKYPFYISLD
+288 GTTATKYPFYISLD

-314 VEADYGQGSVKEGL
+314 VEADYGQGDVKEGL
-328 WLDEFYIMQEDG
+328 WLDEYYIMQEDD

-366 MMRYEILSGLT
+366 MMRYQILSGLT

-391 GMKVTHNYEDIVID
+391 GMKVTHNYEDVVTD
-405 DTADDGSYDDGSMDD
+405 DTGISDDGSYDNATGGDADSNDTEA
-420 GFYDDGSMDDGF
+420 YDL
-432 YDDGS
+432 
-437 SDGSFSDDGSGNI
+437 N
-450 DGTDDSGMIDGTE
+450 TE
-463 GSVDEIVSPDAEQD
+463 GSVDEIAPQEEFVPD
-477 TEGTSDGTSD
+477 S
-487 SDNGIVT
+487 
-494 YPADGDGEVVQ
+494 GEVQ